1 MNRQFKQIV
10 FVATC
15 TAIALIG
22 FSTWKK
28 SEEAVAAN
36 GKKPNVVL
44 IVIDDLGYSD
54 LSMYGGE
61 VPTPN
66 IESLA
71 KSGTMFT
78 NFHVAPTCS
87 PSRSMLLTGVDNHR
101 NGLGTMAELLTPA
114 QEGKPGYEGIL
125 NNRVIPISELLK
137 NGGYNTYMAGKWHL
151 GHKEG
156 QRPADRGF
164 TQSFALIQGGGSH
177 FNMLGETLEDKI
189 STYLDNN
196 QQLKTMPPNFYS
208 SQYYTDTMIKYI
220 DQNRANGK
228 PFFAFSS
235 YTAVHAPL
243 MVPDKYI
250 NKYLGKYD
258 MGWDKLREQRFN
270 RQKKLGIIPDY
281 LTLPPRWSMVPAWD
295 SLSAQEKRRNSKIKA
310 IYAGMLDCLDENI
323 GRLLKHLKDIGEYDN
338 TIFLLISDNGA
349 SGLDFVKDDRENYEK
364 WFKEAGVDNTSYEN
378 MGRVNSYVSLGIN
391 WAQVSTTPLRWS
403 KTKESE
409 GGTRVPAIV
418 SYPRGGVKSGVKTD
432 AFAHQLNLVPTIL
445 SYTGV
450 KHPGTTY
457 QGRQVFAPE
466 KPSLAPLLEGKASY
480 VFDQNT
486 PLGQEVFGN
495 VDEALIL
502 GDWKILR
509 LAPPAGTGQWE
520 LYNLRMDPTELK
532 DLSKLYPEQLK
543 RMVALQDKYKKD
555 NGFVPAGR

>member
-1 MNRQFKQIV
+1 M
-10 FVATC
+10 
-15 TAIALIG
+15 ALIG

-54 LSMYGGE
+54 LTMYGGE

-114 QEGKPGYEGIL
+114 QEGKPGYEGVL

-137 NGGYNTYMAGKWHL
+137 NAGYNTYMAGKWHL
-151 GHKEG
+151 GHKDG
-156 QRPADRGF
+156 QRPAFRGF
-164 TQSFALIQGGGSH
+164 NNSFALIQGGGSH
-177 FNMLGETLEDKI
+177 FNMIGETLEEKV
-189 STYLDNN
+189 SMYFDND
-196 QQLKTMPPNFYS
+196 QPLKSMPPNFYS

-228 PFFAFSS
+228 PFFAYSS
-235 YTAVHAPL
+235 YTAVHVPL

-270 RQKKLGIIPDY
+270 RQKQLGIIPDY
-281 LTLPPRWSMVPAWD
+281 LTLPPRWPMVPAWD
-295 SLSAQEKRRNSKIKA
+295 SLSAEEKKRNSKIKA
-310 IYAGMLDCLDENI
+310 IYAGMLDCVDENI
-323 GRLLKHLKDIGEYDN
+323 GRLIKHLKDIGEYDN
-338 TIFLLISDNGA
+338 TLFVLISDNGA

-364 WFKEAGVDNTSYEN
+364 WFKEVGIDTSYEN
-378 MGRVNSYVSLGIN
+378 MGRVNSYVTLGLN
-391 WAQVSTTPLRWS
+391 WAQVSTTPLKWS
-403 KTKESE
+403 KTKQAE
-409 GGTRVPAIV
+409 GGTRVPAII

-445 SYTGV
+445 NYTGV

-466 KPSLAPLLEGKASY
+466 KPSLAPLLEGKATY

-486 PLGQEVFGN
+486 PIGQEVFGN
-495 VDEALIL
+495 TNDAMVL

-509 LAPPAGTGQWE
+509 LTPPWGDNKWA
-520 LYNLRMDPTELK
+520 LYNLRIDPREIN
-532 DLSKLYPEQLK
+532 DLSQMYPEQLK
-543 RMVALQDKYKKD
+543 KMVGMYEKYKKD
-555 NGFVPAGR
+555 NGFVPAK